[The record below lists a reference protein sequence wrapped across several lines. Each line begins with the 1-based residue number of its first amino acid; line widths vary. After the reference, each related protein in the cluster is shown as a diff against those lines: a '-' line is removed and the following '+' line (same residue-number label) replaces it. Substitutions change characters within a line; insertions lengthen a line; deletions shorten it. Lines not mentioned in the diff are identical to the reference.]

1 MKILFVSA
9 NTERMNMP
17 ALPLG
22 MASVAM
28 ATQEA
33 GHEVET
39 LDLQFEGET
48 RSSLR
53 KAIAEHSPDVIGV
66 SIRNVDDQNRQAPQF
81 LLEKV
86 KEVVAD
92 CRRFSKARIVL
103 GGSGYSLFPESAL
116 AYLQADMGI
125 QGEGETAFPALLER
139 LECDANLSGIP
150 GLYLPETG
158 LQGTRTFVE
167 NLDALPFPEDR
178 LWLPETARD
187 FWLPFQTQRG
197 CPYKCIYCTTGTV
210 EGRTPRT
217 RSPESVVTKIARL
230 ADLGC
235 ERFFIVDSTFNLPA
249 ARAEEIC
256 QLLSERRLGIAW
268 RCIVYPRDVNA
279 ALVTR
284 MAEAGCVE
292 ISLGFESGSERML
305 RSLRKGF
312 TADDVRQVSRLF
324 EEQGIRRMGF
334 LLLGGPGETRESVET
349 SLAFADSLHLEM
361 TKTTVG
367 MRIYP
372 DTELARVSIE
382 QGMTA
387 DDQDLLQPT
396 FYLAEGLE
404 DWLPGRVESWMAKR
418 PQTTV

>member
-1 MKILFVSA
+1 
-9 NTERMNMP
+9 MP

-22 MASVAM
+22 MASVAT

-39 LDLQFEGET
+39 VDLLFASET
-48 RSSLR
+48 SAKLKRAL
-53 KAIAEHSPDVIGV
+53 EEQSPDVIGV
-66 SIRNVDDQNRQAPQF
+66 SIRNIDDQDRESPQF

-92 CRRFSKARIVL
+92 CRRFSEARIVL

-125 QGEGETAFPALLER
+125 QGEGETAFPTLLEH
-139 LECDANLSGIP
+139 LTCDADLSGIP

-158 LQGTRTFVE
+158 LQAERMFVE
-167 NLDALPFPEDR
+167 NLDALAFPEDR
-178 LWLPETARD
+178 LWLPDASQD

-197 CPYKCIYCTTGTV
+197 CPFKCIYCTTGTI
-210 EGRTPRT
+210 EGRSPRA
-217 RSPESVVTKIARL
+217 RSPESVVAEIARL
-230 ADLGC
+230 ADLGYD
-235 ERFFIVDSTFNLPA
+235 RFFFVDSTFNLPA

-256 QLLSERRLGIAW
+256 RRLSERRLEIAW

-279 ALVTR
+279 ALVKR

-292 ISLGFESGSERML
+292 ISLGYESGDERML
-305 RSLRKGF
+305 RAMRKGF
-312 TADDVRQVSRLF
+312 TPDDVRQVSNLF
-324 EEQGIRRMGF
+324 AEHGIRRMGF

-349 SLAFADSLHLEM
+349 SLAFADSLDMEM

-372 DTELARVSIE
+372 GTELARLSVEEGRIANDTD
-382 QGMTA
+382 M
-387 DDQDLLQPT
+387 LQPT
-396 FYLAEGLE
+396 FYLAKGLE
-404 DWLPGRVESWMAKR
+404 DWLPSRVERWMAGR
-418 PQTTV
+418 LNTTV